1 MVSRKQRKIDDY
13 KRREAF
19 KEPRKSILIVCEGEK
34 TEPIYFNALKD
45 RLRMAMVDVEI
56 VGEGAAPITVVNR
69 AIALREDRK
78 DIVRKSKS
86 LTKTEYEI
94 IYCVIDVEVPTPHE
108 SLANAVS
115 KAKDNKLDVIL
126 SNPCFE
132 YWYILHFRKT
142 SAPFS
147 RSRDAKSALRQ
158 QHPAYSE
165 SDTTIFN
172 VVYPKTSDAIKHS
185 KEVLKEQ
192 HNEAEDLS
200 NCNPST
206 HVHKIAEYLQNTA
219 QQ

>member
-1 MVSRKQRKIDDY
+1 MVSRKQRKIDNY

-19 KEPRKSILIVCEGEK
+19 REPRKSILIVCEGEK
-34 TEPIYFNALKD
+34 TEPIYFNALKETL
-45 RLRMAMVDVEI
+45 RLIMVDVEI

-69 AIALREDRK
+69 AIELREERK
-78 DIVRKSKS
+78 RIAKRS
-86 LTKTEYEI
+86 LTKAEYEV
-94 IYCVIDVEVPTPHE
+94 IYCVFDVEAPTPHE
-108 SLANAVS
+108 SLANAVI
-115 KAKDNKLDVIL
+115 KAKDNKLEVIL

-147 RSRDAKSALRQ
+147 SSQNVKSALRRE
-158 QHPAYSE
+158 HAAYNE
-165 SDTTIFN
+165 TDTTIFN

-192 HNEAEDLS
+192 HNEAEDLRE
-200 NCNPST
+200 CNPST
-206 HVHKIAEYLQNTA
+206 HVHKIVEYLHTA

>member
-1 MVSRKQRKIDDY
+1 MVSRKHRRLVEYGRRK
-13 KRREAF
+13 AF

-34 TEPIYFNALKD
+34 TEPIYFNALKK
-45 RLRMAMVDVEI
+45 RLGMAIVDVEV
-56 VGEGAAPITVVNR
+56 VGEGAAPITVINC
-69 AIALREDRK
+69 AIELREERK
-78 DIVRKSKS
+78 RIARRS

-94 IYCVIDVEVPTPHE
+94 IYCVIDVEAPKTE
-108 SLANAVS
+108 SLPRAIN
-115 KAKDNKLDVIL
+115 KAKDNKLEVIL

-192 HNEAEDLS
+192 HNDSEDLS
-200 NCNPST
+200 DCNPST
-206 HVHKIAEYLQNTA
+206 HVHKIVEYLQNMSL
-219 QQ
+219 Q

>member
-45 RLRMAMVDVEI
+45 ILRMSMVDVEI
-56 VGEGAAPITVVNR
+56 VGEGAAPITVVNS
-69 AIALREDRK
+69 AIELREERK
-78 DIVRKSKS
+78 QIASKS
-86 LTKTEYEI
+86 LTKPAYEVV
-94 IYCVIDVEVPTPHE
+94 YCVIDVEAPQPHG
-108 SLANAVS
+108 SLTDAVI
-115 KAKDNKLDVIL
+115 KAKDNKVEIIL

-132 YWYILHFRKT
+132 YWYLLHFRKT
-142 SAPFS
+142 SAPFNTS
-147 RSRDAKSALRQ
+147 QDAKSALRQ
-158 QHPAYSE
+158 EHPTYSE

-192 HNEAEDLS
+192 HNDAEDLRD
-200 NCNPST
+200 CNPST
-206 HVHKIAEYLQNTA
+206 HVHKIVEYLHTA

>member
-34 TEPIYFNALKD
+34 TEPIYFNALKK
-45 RLRMAMVDVEI
+45 RLRLIMVDIEI
-56 VGEGAAPITVVNR
+56 IGEGAAPINVVNR
-69 AIALREDRK
+69 AISLREDRK
-78 DIVRKSKS
+78 IIANKS
-86 LTKTEYEI
+86 LTKAEYEV
-94 IYCVIDVEVPTPHE
+94 IYCVFDVDTHETLDQTID
-108 SLANAVS
+108 
-115 KAKDNKLDVIL
+115 KARGNEICVIL

-142 SAPFS
+142 SAPFN
-147 RSRDAKSALRQ
+147 RSQDAKAALRRE
-158 QHPAYSE
+158 HPAYNE

-192 HNEAEDLS
+192 HNNSEDLS
-200 NCNPST
+200 DCNPST
-206 HVHKIAEYLQNTA
+206 HVHKIVEYLQNMS
-219 QQ
+219 

>member
-13 KRREAF
+13 KRRESF

-34 TEPIYFNALKD
+34 TEPIYFNALKETL
-45 RLRMAMVDVEI
+45 RLIMVDVEI
-56 VGEGAAPITVVNR
+56 VGEGGAPITVVNR
-69 AIALREDRK
+69 AIALREERK
-78 DIVRKSKS
+78 QIAKKS
-86 LTKTEYEI
+86 LTKTEYEV
-94 IYCVIDVEVPTPHE
+94 IYCVIDVDTHE
-108 SLANAVS
+108 TLDQTID
-115 KAKDNKLDVIL
+115 KARGNEICVIL

-142 SAPFS
+142 SAPFN
-147 RSRDAKSALRQ
+147 RSQDAKSALRQ

-185 KEVLKEQ
+185 KEVLNEQ
-192 HNEAEDLS
+192 HNDAEDLR

-206 HVHKIAEYLQNTA
+206 HVHKIVEYLQNMS

>member
-19 KEPRKSILIVCEGEK
+19 KEPHKSILIVCEGSK

-45 RLRMAMVDVEI
+45 KLRMAMVDVEI
-56 VGEGAAPITVVNR
+56 VGEGAAPITVVDR
-69 AIALREDRK
+69 AIELRQERK
-78 DIVRKSKS
+78 YIAKKS
-86 LTKTEYEI
+86 LTKAAYEI
-94 IYCVIDVEVPTPHE
+94 IYCVIDVEAPNPHE
-108 SLANAVS
+108 SLAEAVR
-115 KAKDNKLDVIL
+115 KAKDNRFEIIL

-147 RSRDAKSALRQ
+147 RSRDVKSALRQ
-158 QHPAYSE
+158 EHLAYNE

-192 HNEAEDLS
+192 HNDAEDLRD
-200 NCNPST
+200 CNPST
-206 HVHKIAEYLQNTA
+206 HVHKIVEYLQNMDK
-219 QQ
+219 Q

>member
-1 MVSRKQRKIDDY
+1 MVSRKQRNLDDY

-34 TEPIYFNALKD
+34 TEPIYFNALKEKL
-45 RLRMAMVDVEI
+45 RLIMVDVEI
-56 VGEGAAPITVVNR
+56 VGEGGAPITVVDH
-69 AIALREDRK
+69 AIELREERK
-78 DIVRKSKS
+78 RIARRS

-94 IYCVIDVEVPTPHE
+94 IYCVIDVEAPTPHE
-108 SLANAVS
+108 TLANAVT
-115 KAKDNKLDVIL
+115 KAKDNKLEVIL

-147 RSRDAKSALRQ
+147 SSQNVKSALRRE
-158 QHPAYSE
+158 HSAYSE

-172 VVYPKTSDAIKHS
+172 VVFPKTSDAIKRS
-185 KEVLKEQ
+185 KEVLNEQ
-192 HNEAEDLS
+192 HNDAEDLR

-206 HVHKIAEYLQNTA
+206 HAHNIVEYLHAA

>member
-34 TEPIYFNALKD
+34 TEPIYFNALKETL
-45 RLRMAMVDVEI
+45 RLIMVDVEI
-56 VGEGAAPITVVNR
+56 VGEGGAPITVVNR

-78 DIVRKSKS
+78 DIVKKRKS
-86 LTKTEYEI
+86 LTKAVYEV
-94 IYCVIDVEVPTPHE
+94 IYCVIDVEAPIPHE

-115 KAKDNKLDVIL
+115 KAKDNKLEVIL

-147 RSRDAKSALRQ
+147 RSQNVKSALRRE
-158 QHPAYSE
+158 HSAYSE

-185 KEVLKEQ
+185 KEVLNEQ
-192 HNEAEDLS
+192 HIDAEDLR

-206 HVHKIAEYLQNTA
+206 HVHKIVEYLQNTT

>member
-34 TEPIYFNALKD
+34 TEPIYFNALKETL
-45 RLRMAMVDVEI
+45 RLIMVDVEI
-56 VGEGAAPITVVNR
+56 VGEGGAPITVVNR
-69 AIALREDRK
+69 AIARREDRK
-78 DIVRKSKS
+78 IIAKKS
-86 LTKTEYEI
+86 LTKTEYEV
-94 IYCVIDVEVPTPHE
+94 IYCVVDVDTHETLDQAID
-108 SLANAVS
+108 
-115 KAKDNKLDVIL
+115 KARGNEICVIL

-147 RSRDAKSALRQ
+147 SSQNVKSALRRE
-158 QHPAYSE
+158 HSAYSE

-172 VVYPKTSDAIKHS
+172 VVYPKTSDAIKRS
-185 KEVLKEQ
+185 KEVLNEQ
-192 HNEAEDLS
+192 HNDAEDLRD
-200 NCNPST
+200 CNPST
-206 HVHKIAEYLQNTA
+206 HVHNIVEYLHTA

>member
-34 TEPIYFNALKD
+34 TEPIYFNALKETL
-45 RLRMAMVDVEI
+45 RLIMVDVEI
-56 VGEGAAPITVVNR
+56 VGEGGAPITVVNR
-69 AIALREDRK
+69 AIARREERK
-78 DIVRKSKS
+78 QIAKKS
-86 LTKTEYEI
+86 LTKTEYEV
-94 IYCVIDVEVPTPHE
+94 IYCVVDVDTHETLDQAID
-108 SLANAVS
+108 
-115 KAKDNKLDVIL
+115 KARGNEICVIL

-147 RSRDAKSALRQ
+147 SSQNVKSALRRE
-158 QHPAYSE
+158 HSAYSE

-172 VVYPKTSDAIKHS
+172 VVYPKTSDAIKRS
-185 KEVLKEQ
+185 KEVLNEQ
-192 HNEAEDLS
+192 HNDAEDLRD
-200 NCNPST
+200 CNPST
-206 HVHKIAEYLQNTA
+206 HVHNIVEYLHTA

>member
-19 KEPRKSILIVCEGEK
+19 KEPRKSTLIVCEGEK
-34 TEPIYFNALKD
+34 TEPIYFNALKETL
-45 RLRMAMVDVEI
+45 RLIMVDVEI
-56 VGEGAAPITVVNR
+56 VGEGGAPITVVNR
-69 AIALREDRK
+69 AIALRKERK
-78 DIVRKSKS
+78 QIAKKS
-86 LTKTEYEI
+86 LTKTEYEV
-94 IYCVIDVEVPTPHE
+94 IYCVVDVDTHETLDQAID
-108 SLANAVS
+108 
-115 KAKDNKLDVIL
+115 KARGNEICVIL

-147 RSRDAKSALRQ
+147 SSQNVKSALRRE
-158 QHPAYSE
+158 HSAYSE

-185 KEVLKEQ
+185 KEVLNEQ
-192 HNEAEDLS
+192 HNDAEDLRD
-200 NCNPST
+200 CNPST
-206 HVHKIAEYLQNTA
+206 HVHKIVEYLHTA